1 MLAAPE
7 VSWRVTRVPAGA
19 FTTTRYVPAV
29 SPVKRYVPSGPVTV
43 ARSLRPSISVRV
55 TATPGAPGSPAWYT
69 PSPLLSIHV
78 RPPIS
83 PLADAA
89 RPLDELDELDELE
102 LALTLELAELDALE
116 LELLELE
123 LELTARLLDDDC
135 ELSRELNE
143 LAALFELAASEL
155 ADCELADCELADCEL
170 ADSELA
176 SDAEFC
182 SEADSEIDNDTD
194 DACDVGIDDTDS
206 DTDALS
212 DAESDELTDA
222 LDASVS
228 ATDADALALL
238 LND

>member
-1 MLAAPE
+1 
-7 VSWRVTRVPAGA
+7 
-19 FTTTRYVPAV
+19 
-29 SPVKRYVPSGPVTV
+29 
-43 ARSLRPSISVRV
+43 VRV
-55 TATPGAPGSPAWYT
+55 TATPGAAGSPAWYI

-89 RPLDELDELDELE
+89 RALDELDELE

-143 LAALFELAASEL
+143 LAALFELA
-155 ADCELADCELADCEL
+155 DCELADSELADCEL

-182 SEADSEIDNDTD
+182 FEADSEIDNDTD

-206 DTDALS
+206 DTEALS